1 MRKIVFALSVVLTVM
16 TACEDNNDS
25 TINGNRSA
33 VPFSQI
39 QLSEKSAYEA
49 GVPTVTTTQTYSY
62 SQGQLTGFT
71 IVQSYSVQGE
81 PMCIENA
88 ASVTYSEHQA
98 VVTDNFGNVSVI
110 PWTTKDTPPHV
121 HDRKTVRSAPI
132 LSRISPLRKV
142 NIT

>member
-16 TACEDNNDS
+16 TACEDNHDS
-25 TINGNRSA
+25 TVNGNRST
-33 VPFSQI
+33 VPFSKI

-98 VVTDNFGNVSVI
+98 VVTDNFGNVSVYT
-110 PWTTKDTPPHV
+110 WTTKDTPPHV
-121 HDRKTVRSAPI
+121 HGRKTVRSAPI

>member
-49 GVPTVTTTQTYSY
+49 GVPTSNHHSNLLIQSGTIDRIHYRTKLFGSRRTY
-62 SQGQLTGFT
+62 
-71 IVQSYSVQGE
+71 
-81 PMCIENA
+81 
-88 ASVTYSEHQA
+88 
-98 VVTDNFGNVSVI
+98 
-110 PWTTKDTPPHV
+110 V
-121 HDRKTVRSAPI
+121 H
-132 LSRISPLRKV
+132 
-142 NIT
+142 